1 MSSPHPQS
9 ARLAA
14 RRQPYAHASTQQPF
28 ESQSAHTTSR
38 AQTTDRRVQTRGND
52 RAGIV
57 QDVARGSIGLGYGPY
72 AVRITIRAPIDTSNS
87 TFVVRSWFKSGQ
99 SQPGTSYSRADRHFE
114 ASVSNSTVANGKYR
128 LGKNLDLDDV
138 LHNPDPIRDARL
150 DRSFDIFSSRG
161 WANVTALVVL
171 LGGLIA
177 LFAGYPVIVYFT
189 HPGPQIKG
197 FNLGGINGTGQVPLL
212 TKFPLLID
220 PDTPASAYTYT
231 GDDGKTLDLV
241 FSDEFNVDGRTFYPG
256 DDPYWTAV
264 DLHYWPTEDLEWYDP
279 AAVTTRDGKLVI
291 TLSEVDNHGLNFQS
305 GMLQSWNQI
314 CITTGYIE
322 VSISLP
328 GAPTQVGFWPGA
340 WTMGNLGRAGYGA
353 TTEGMWPYT
362 YASCDLGTFPNQT
375 THGDDPPSTV
385 TDNLSFLPGQRLSAC
400 TCPGSDHPGP
410 STNIGR
416 GVPEIDIIEA
426 LVEIDG
432 TAPNFRGQVSQSY
445 QVAPYNAQRQFNNA
459 SSATPI
465 QNASVTKFNHYMG
478 DEFQQTVSALTY
490 IDSSFY
496 GGSAYASYGLEWF
509 SDPSKRESGYINW
522 YSNGA
527 KTWTLTPDTIGPDNI
542 SQVSARLISEEP
554 MYMIFNL
561 GISPS
566 FRGQDFQHMVFPA
579 EMLIDFVRV
588 YQLPGVQNGLT
599 CDPPKYPTSDYI
611 NQHIEAYTNPNLT
624 TWAQAG
630 YTFPRNS
637 LYDGC

>member
-1 MSSPHPQS
+1 MSSPHPPS

-14 RRQPYAHASTQQPF
+14 RRRIYGGQPYAHASTQRPF
-28 ESQSAHTTSR
+28 ESQSVHS
-38 AQTTDRRVQTRGND
+38 AQTTDRRVHTRGND

-57 QDVARGSIGLGYGPY
+57 QEVARGSIGLGYGPY
-72 AVRITIRAPIDTSNS
+72 AYDPGLNQANPSQGPPTPVRTGISRP
-87 TFVVRSWFKSGQ
+87 RSQ
-99 SQPGTSYSRADRHFE
+99 IARSQ
-114 ASVSNSTVANGKYR
+114 TVNTAW
-128 LGKNLDLDDV
+128 GKNLDLDDV

-150 DRSFDIFSSRG
+150 DRSFDVFSSRG
-161 WANVTALVVL
+161 WVNMTALVVL

-177 LFAGYPVIVYFT
+177 LFAGYPVIVHFT

-385 TDNLSFLPGQRLSAC
+385 ADNLSFLPGQRLSAC

-496 GGSAYASYGLEWF
+496 GGSAYAPYGLEWF

-527 KTWTLTPDTIGPDNI
+527 KTWTLTPDTIGPDNT

-566 FRGQDFQHMVFPA
+566 FQGQDFQHMVFPA